1 MQCRDGGWAAF
12 GVENDKLFLNQIPF
26 SDMDSLCDPST
37 PDIVGRVLEAFGLFQ
52 VTAARVGRN
61 GDKPPYALL
70 QRIRVACD
78 RGIAFVQRHEE
89 VNGAW
94 KGRWGVNLTYG
105 ISNVLCG
112 LAYFLNPDDEAPK
125 GCVIE
130 DMADQPTR
138 STVYAM
144 AKRGV
149 DFLLSVQHPD
159 GGWAESLATD
169 RYADITSANA
179 QQIRKHF
186 TTMPSTA
193 SQTAWALMALTTYL
207 QASHEAIT
215 DGVRHLVQHQTK
227 TSLMSATKGET
238 EYGDSSHIASDHS
251 EATLQDHNLATSKA
265 KTWPGE
271 AYTGTGFPNHF
282 YLGYT
287 LYSHYFPMM
296 ALGRFVQAERDERAG
311 TKWSM

>member
-1 MQCRDGGWAAF
+1 MQCKDGGWAAF
-12 GVENDKLFLNQIPF
+12 DVENDKLFLNRIPF

-52 VTAARVGRN
+52 VSAAHVGRE
-61 GDKPPYALL
+61 GERPPYALL
-70 QRIRVACD
+70 QRIRTACD
-78 RGIAFVQRHEE
+78 RGIQFIQRHQE

-94 KGRWGVNLTYG
+94 KGRWGVNLVYG
-105 ISNVLCG
+105 TSNVLCG
-112 LAYFLNPDDEAPK
+112 LAYFLNPDDEVSK
-125 GCVIE
+125 GYVAE
-130 DMADQPTR
+130 DCDHPSR
-138 STVYAM
+138 PTVYSM

-149 DFLLSVQHPD
+149 DFLRSVQNPD
-159 GGWAESLATD
+159 GGWAESLAT
-169 RYADITSANA
+169 YKYTDITPANS

-186 TTMPSTA
+186 TTVRSTA
-193 SQTAWALMALTTYL
+193 SQTAWALMALATYL
-207 QASHEAIT
+207 QSTHPAIT
-215 DGVRHLVQHQTK
+215 DGVRYLVQHQTE
-227 TSLMSATKGET
+227 TSLISAKKDET
-238 EYGDSSHIASDHS
+238 APAGRSPADPGDC
-251 EATLQDHNLATSKA
+251 EPKMQDVDTSPSAA

-296 ALGRFVQAERDERAG
+296 ALGRFLQAKRDERAG